1 MECEDGGFIDHT
13 CKCVCPL
20 GDHKSCAVT
29 NSIFEPHP
37 VVKEKI
43 ATTTTKPA
51 VEGKE
56 VWISVT
62 KKLKRHLCTC
72 CENLHDNALIE

>member
-43 ATTTTKPA
+43 ATTTTKPT

-56 VWISVT
+56 IWISVT
-62 KKLKRHLCTC
+62 KKLKRHL
-72 CENLHDNALIE
+72 